1 MNTYFPGISK
11 VAYEGPKSTNPLA
24 FRYYNPE
31 EVVAGQTMR
40 EQLKFA
46 LSYWHT
52 LCGDGT
58 DMFGR
63 GTFVKDFGESD
74 PMAVYRAK
82 AYAAFE
88 LMDKLDIDYFCFHDR
103 DIAPEAATLK
113 ETNARLD
120 EITDL
125 LAEAGEEIKK
135 LQSDLEELRLESL
148 LRGDYDSNNC
158 YLSLHAGA
166 GGTEA
171 QDWTLMLYRMYTRY
185 CERHGFTVKLID
197 MLDGDEAGLKS
208 VTFEVDGENAY
219 GFLRSEK
226 GVHRLVRI
234 SPFDSN
240 ARRQTSFS
248 SLDVSPIIDD
258 DDNEVEIDMKDVRV
272 DTYHASGAGGQNVNK
287 TSSAVRMTHFPT
299 GIVVSSQ
306 TSRDQVHNREN
317 CMRMLRA
324 KLVEL
329 REREREEKMAD
340 IKGEMKKIEWGS
352 QIRSYVFH
360 PYSLVKDHRTGY
372 ETSNVD
378 AVMDGELDG
387 FITAYLQMQ

>member
-1 MNTYFPGISK
+1 MNEPDFWNDLKRSTEVSRK
-11 VAYEGPKSTNPLA
+11 VRTTENKVEHYEKLCQRADDVDAAMELA
-24 FRYYNPE
+24 E
-31 EVVAGQTMR
+31 EMQ
-40 EQLKFA
+40 E
-46 LSYWHT
+46 
-52 LCGDGT
+52 
-58 DMFGR
+58 
-63 GTFVKDFGESD
+63 
-74 PMAVYRAK
+74 
-82 AYAAFE
+82 
-88 LMDKLDIDYFCFHDR
+88 
-103 DIAPEAATLK
+103 
-113 ETNARLD
+113 
-120 EITDL
+120 TDL
-125 LAEAGEEIKK
+125 LAEAGDEIKK

-185 CERHGFTVKLID
+185 CERHGFTIKLID

-258 DDNEVEIDMKDVRV
+258 DDNEIEIDMKDVRV
-272 DTYHASGAGGQNVNK
+272 DTYHASGAGGQNINK

-299 GIVVSSQ
+299 GIVVLPDEPRSGAQ
-306 TSRDQVHNREN
+306 PRELYAHAARKARRNARARARGKRWPTSRAR
-317 CMRMLRA
+317 
-324 KLVEL
+324 
-329 REREREEKMAD
+329 
-340 IKGEMKKIEWGS
+340 
-352 QIRSYVFH
+352 
-360 PYSLVKDHRTGY
+360 
-372 ETSNVD
+372 
-378 AVMDGELDG
+378 
-387 FITAYLQMQ
+387 